1 MYIDFVSFLLTEMAG
16 VVNFSLLMTKTGVCC
31 LGLSVVN
38 SSETVILLLG
48 VMCFC
53 GYVKPSHNE
62 NNFWIYASFKEG
74 NIHHLIILEVFE
86 PTRIF
91 FTIDRYILVLV
102 IGLHFTYTM
111 RPQVYK
117 IHVSASEA
125 DGKWMYS
132 LATTKLS
139 CGYPWRI
146 IPEP

>member
-16 VVNFSLLMTKTGVCC
+16 VVNFSLQMTKTGVCG

-38 SSETVILLLG
+38 SSEAVILLSA

-53 GYVKPSHNE
+53 GYVKPRHCE
-62 NNFWIYASFKEG
+62 NSFGIYASFKEG
-74 NIHHLIILEVFE
+74 NIHHLIILEISE
-86 PTRIF
+86 PPRII
-91 FTIDRYILVLV
+91 FTIDRDILGLV
-102 IGLHFTYTM
+102 MGSHFTYTM

-132 LATTKLS
+132 LATTN
-139 CGYPWRI
+139 CPVVIHDG
-146 IPEP
+146 